1 MSRDEHVQFIEEW
14 HNRALKA
21 KEDAHRILATHE
33 RAGSSRVIV
42 LEDLLRELTGLPVD
56 VEDYFREAVICVE
69 QNLLRAAVVLSWS
82 GFFHVLAER
91 LYAEKEK
98 ELRNLR
104 SKWQFSGLK
113 ELKSNYPE
121 YQILDVAN
129 ELSIISNSRLREYKG
144 QLSKR
149 NQCAHP
155 TLYKPSLNV
164 AIGFTDDMLRQAK
177 NHL

>member
-1 MSRDEHVQFIEEW
+1 MSSQEHAKFIEEW

-21 KEDAHRILATHE
+21 KEEAHRILATHE
-33 RAGSSRVIV
+33 QAGSSRVIV
-42 LEDLLRELTGLPVD
+42 LEDLLRELSGLPVD

-91 LYAEKEK
+91 LYTEKEK

-129 ELSIISNSRLREYKG
+129 ELNIISNSKLREHKG

-164 AIGFTDDMLRQAK
+164 AVGFVDDMLRQSK